1 MKELWSKIIAVLGKV
16 PQDKLLHF
24 IAGMLITAL
33 FAVIKTV
40 APYALFFGMLAG
52 VLKEWWDNGNDGSVE
67 WKDILTTCLGALLMQ
82 IFIWLYF
89 LIW

>member
-1 MKELWSKIIAVLGKV
+1 MKELWSRIIAVLGKV
-16 PQDKLLHF
+16 SQDKLLHF

-67 WKDILTTCLGALLMQ
+67 WKDILATCLGALLMQ
-82 IFIWLYF
+82 ILIWLYL